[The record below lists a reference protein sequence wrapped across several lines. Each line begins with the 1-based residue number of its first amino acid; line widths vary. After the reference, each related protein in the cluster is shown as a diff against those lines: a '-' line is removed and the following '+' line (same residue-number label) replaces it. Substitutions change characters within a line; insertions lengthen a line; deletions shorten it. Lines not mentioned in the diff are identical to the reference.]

1 MRHQIV
7 KSPNLFFVGTRN
19 PPSSGFQEIKKTS
32 PGHWNIKEHHVLWFH
47 LRKEWLWFATGFSHV
62 VYLRPTKKTRSK
74 QIYTESEK
82 IDGTWLTG
90 VLCAKFTSHHS
101 GSGHHHQHHLL
112 GSTGR
117 PDVPRRNCLN
127 VARRERVDARVVPPN
142 VQEGHPFARF
152 CGGGGGSVG
161 YLIYSRHIKQWFPLR
176 RPY

>member
-1 MRHQIV
+1 M
-7 KSPNLFFVGTRN
+7 LFNYGQ
-19 PPSSGFQEIKKTS
+19 P
-32 PGHWNIKEHHVLWFH
+32 
-47 LRKEWLWFATGFSHV
+47 
-62 VYLRPTKKTRSK
+62 KKTRSK

-82 IDGTWLTG
+82 TDGTWLTC

-101 GSGHHHQHHLL
+101 GSGHHHHHHLL

-152 CGGGGGSVG
+152 CGGGGGVLLATWFIQGILNSG
-161 YLIYSRHIKQWFPLR
+161 FPWEGLIKPLFLGGFRWPAMTDRYYMKLPSFTSIFPLDPASKTQLVGR
-176 RPY
+176 